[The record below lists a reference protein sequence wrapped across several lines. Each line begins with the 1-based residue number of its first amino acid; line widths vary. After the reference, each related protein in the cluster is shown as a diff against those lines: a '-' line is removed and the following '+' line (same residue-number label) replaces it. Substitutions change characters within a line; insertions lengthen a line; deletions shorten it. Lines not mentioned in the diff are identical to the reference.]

1 MADRP
6 PPDGP
11 PPDGGKSLAD
21 AARAK
26 RAEAELRGSRE
37 AERTTLNVNDPSDH
51 AGTATPPDALGEALV
66 KRGLLSRHKLF
77 NALNESYRQGCT
89 LRQALVD
96 MGYITE
102 EKLKEEG
109 L

>member
-6 PPDGP
+6 PPDE
-11 PPDGGKSLAD
+11 GKSLSE
-21 AARAK
+21 AARRK

-37 AERTTLNVNDPSDH
+37 AERTTLNVNDPTDH
-51 AGTATPPDALGEALV
+51 AGTAGPPDALGEALV
-66 KRGLLSRHKLF
+66 KRRLISRHKLF

-96 MGYITE
+96 LGYISE